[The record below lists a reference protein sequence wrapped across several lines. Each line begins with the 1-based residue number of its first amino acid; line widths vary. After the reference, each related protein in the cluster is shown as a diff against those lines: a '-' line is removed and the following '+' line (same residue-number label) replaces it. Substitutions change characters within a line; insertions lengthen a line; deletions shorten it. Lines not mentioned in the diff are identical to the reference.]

1 MTEIGTVLS
10 LPGAA
15 LAELAG
21 TALDF
26 AWIDLEHGALG
37 LGDVQVMAVGLAA
50 AGCTAYVRLPSV
62 SAELL
67 PAVLDAGVDGVV
79 APRLESAEQARELV
93 TALRYPPAGRRGF
106 GPRRAGRYG
115 RTTMFWAA
123 PESRVT
129 CTVQIESRAGVSAA
143 AEIAAV
149 DGIDA
154 LVVGCSDLSL
164 DLDVPQDL
172 RAGELRAA
180 IAAVAAA
187 AATERCRFGIAASG
201 HPGEIQALCDRPPDL
216 IVYSA
221 DTRIYSAAVDAA
233 VRELEEA
240 RATV

>member
-1 MTEIGTVLS
+1 MTEVGTVLS

-26 AWIDLEHGALG
+26 AWIDLEHGALS
-37 LGDVQVMAVGLAA
+37 LGDVQAMAIGLTA
-50 AGCTAYVRLPSV
+50 AGCAAHVRLPSA
-62 SAELL
+62 SADLL
-67 PAVLDAGVDGVV
+67 PVVLDAGVDGVV
-79 APRLESAEQARELV
+79 APRVESAESARGLV
-93 TALRYPPAGRRGF
+93 AALRYPPAGRRGF

-115 RTTMFWAA
+115 RTGTFWAA
-123 PESRVT
+123 PENRVA
-129 CTVQIESRAGVSAA
+129 CTAQIESRAGVTAA

-172 RAGELRAA
+172 RAGALQAA
-180 IAAVAAA
+180 VVEVAAA
-187 AATERCRFGIAASG
+187 ARSAGCRVGVAASG
-201 HPGEIQALCDRPPDL
+201 HPAEIHALFDEPPDL

-221 DTRIYSAAVDAA
+221 DTRIYSSAIDAA
-233 VRELEEA
+233 VRGLEEL
-240 RATV
+240 RAAV